1 MGFVSKITSIQWLCK
16 ESGQSKAE
24 GDQLWQ
30 ANVNFVDRLLMD
42 HAVGVLTRSMSILE
56 MKSVVCS
63 VGRVLM
69 DPAQEVRT
77 ASTNTGTELTSAFTV
92 GRDQQAPVQEA
103 HMVNTK
109 NRVIK
114 S

>member
-1 MGFVSKITSIQWLCK
+1 MG
-16 ESGQSKAE
+16 
-24 GDQLWQ
+24 
-30 ANVNFVDRLLMD
+30 
-42 HAVGVLTRSMSILE
+42 HAVGVLTRSMSILA

-77 ASTNTGTELTSAFTV
+77 ASTNTGTELTSASTV
-92 GRDQQAPVQEA
+92 GRNQQAHVQEA
-103 HMVNTK
+103 HMVSTK
-109 NRVIK
+109 NKTFK